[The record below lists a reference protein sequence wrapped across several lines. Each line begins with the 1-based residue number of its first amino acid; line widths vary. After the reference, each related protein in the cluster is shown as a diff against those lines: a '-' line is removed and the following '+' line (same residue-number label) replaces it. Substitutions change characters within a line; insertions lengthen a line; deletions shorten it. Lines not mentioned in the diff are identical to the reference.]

1 MGKLGALWAKRVLRP
16 KDGSWDK
23 SVFMLLLLILFFVS
37 SCDGRRRGAG
47 GRRRSYSSGG
57 GGWPAEGLDSLGVGL
72 ICMIVAIAFFV
83 LCFNCFY
90 YGCCDAL
97 HNSDFGSPPK
107 SSRDVG
113 KRLTSGEKS

>member
-1 MGKLGALWAKRVLRP
+1 MAGGQIGEKGCFGPKMGAGARVL
-16 KDGSWDK
+16 
-23 SVFMLLLLILFFVS
+23 FMLLLLILFFVS

-47 GRRRSYSSGG
+47 GRIRSYSSGG

-107 SSRDVG
+107 STRDVG

>member
-1 MGKLGALWAKRVLRP
+1 MGVGTRVL
-16 KDGSWDK
+16 
-23 SVFMLLLLILFFVS
+23 FMLLLLILFFVS

-57 GGWPAEGLDSLGVGL
+57 GGWPAEGLDSLGIGL

-97 HNSDFGSPPK
+97 HNSDFGSSVSPG
-107 SSRDVG
+107 SVDNSAMYNA
-113 KRLTSGEKS
+113 EE